1 MNDYLEPTQNVPH
14 NENMWLCVETAMNM
28 KLYNTN
34 DILYDKLNKVIY
46 NILNVNT
53 KPIKAKYTRMEV
65 LHMHQ
70 NMTNITFKTIITNV
84 LVLGFNY
91 AIEKPTK
98 LYIQELII
106 DTGNGTRHVDN

>member
-1 MNDYLEPTQNVPH
+1 
-14 NENMWLCVETAMNM
+14 
-28 KLYNTN
+28 
-34 DILYDKLNKVIY
+34 
-46 NILNVNT
+46 
-53 KPIKAKYTRMEV
+53 MEV

-70 NMTNITFKTIITNV
+70 NMTNNTVKTIITNV

-106 DTGNGTRHVDN
+106 DTGNGTRHLDTKIIIALEIKKISPFKIQTQQTFYTKDNYM